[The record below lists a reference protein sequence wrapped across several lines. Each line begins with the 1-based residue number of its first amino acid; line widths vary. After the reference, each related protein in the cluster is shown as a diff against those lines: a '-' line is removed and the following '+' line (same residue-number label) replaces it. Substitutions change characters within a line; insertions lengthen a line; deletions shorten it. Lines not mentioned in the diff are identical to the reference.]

1 MSFQR
6 PPAKNIPAPSLPSGR
21 GYSDRVIEQGA
32 GSRTVLRNR
41 GASGARWR
49 SFKARQRR
57 QGANRRDEM
66 VSEFGPSA
74 AISPGK
80 AEAIE
85 QAENLTSI

>member
-32 GSRTVLRNR
+32 GSRTVLRKR

-49 SFKARQRR
+49 SFKAGQRR
-57 QGANRRDEM
+57 QGANRGTKWFR
-66 VSEFGPSA
+66 
-74 AISPGK
+74 
-80 AEAIE
+80 
-85 QAENLTSI
+85 NLDPPQPYPPEKPKRSGWQKT